1 MSRREHLEELYFLRK
16 ELYSLKRKICI
27 IQINRKLDEMTEY
40 ALLVGDINQD
50 GKLTAADAR
59 KILRISAKL
68 E

>member
-1 MSRREHLEELYFLRK
+1 MNMDGKVTAADARLALRISAKIDEL
-16 ELYSLKRKICI
+16 
-27 IQINRKLDEMTEY
+27 TAY

-59 KILRISAKL
+59 KILRIAAKI